1 MKYYY
6 VKNAWAWV
14 ILRLIALLAALV
26 AAIIYVPRFFVILLS
41 IYLVVDLIMYVRKH
55 GFTLDNY
62 FRNALQSWRTVFG
75 GKTFGKYVVG
85 ISNDTIQTEHSTH
98 SVSEIKSFHPAR
110 GGSEPYLIFNNGE
123 RVDLEVSWLNSS
135 DRREI
140 EARLKELIS
149 Q

>member
-85 ISNDTIQTEHSTH
+85 ISDDTIQTEHSTH
-98 SVSEIKSFHPAR
+98 SVAEIKSFHPAR